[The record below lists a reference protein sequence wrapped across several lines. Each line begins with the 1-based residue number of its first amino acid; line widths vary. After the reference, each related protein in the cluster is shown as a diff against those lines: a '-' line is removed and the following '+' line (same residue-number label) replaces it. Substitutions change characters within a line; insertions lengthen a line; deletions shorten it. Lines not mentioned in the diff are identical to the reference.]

1 MHAQKSI
8 AWSRMTTGDI
18 KNEADAASLAPL
30 ALYAVMF
37 LFKELE
43 KINLSAAPT
52 LTTAFI
58 KAEKETL
65 NLPRMLLSKC
75 WKRKT

>member
-1 MHAQKSI
+1 M
-8 AWSRMTTGDI
+8 MTTGDI
-18 KNEADAASLAPL
+18 KNEADAASLAPM

-43 KINLSAAPT
+43 KINLSAAQT

-58 KAEKETL
+58 KAEKEI
-65 NLPRMLLSKC
+65 PGAE
-75 WKRKT
+75 RKGSSSETHPKHPTR

>member
-1 MHAQKSI
+1 
-8 AWSRMTTGDI
+8 MTTGDI

-37 LFKELE
+37 LFIKELK
-43 KINLSAAPT
+43 KINLSAAQT
-52 LTTAFI
+52 LTKAFI
-58 KAEKETL
+58 KAEKETP